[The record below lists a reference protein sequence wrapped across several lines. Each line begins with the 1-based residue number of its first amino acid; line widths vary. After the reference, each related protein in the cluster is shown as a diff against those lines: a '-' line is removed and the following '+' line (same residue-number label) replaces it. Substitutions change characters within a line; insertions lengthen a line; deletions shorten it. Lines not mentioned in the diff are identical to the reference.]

1 VTTPQRRHDLLAVT
15 LLVIL
20 PTILFWDVLTGVNG
34 LYLRDLSRYHYPMKQ
49 ILREVV
55 RGGEFPYWNRYFSGG
70 QPLAANPQHEVFYPP
85 NWLIFLP
92 SYDLGFRLHVL
103 LHIYVALLGM
113 YALLRSME
121 LRAEPAV
128 FGAIAFGLGGIVLS
142 LVNLLPIFFCA
153 VWIPL
158 TCLFVRRFL
167 LQPNPRDFAL
177 SSLVF
182 GLQCLTGEPTTLLQ
196 TGFIIGLYALYRGW
210 HQPSRALSMLRNAA
224 WIAAISIGAL
234 LVGAVQIIPARDL
247 MRDSIRAEG
256 FNFDLVAAWSMP
268 PAKIAELVFPNL
280 LGHASINGLPWYW
293 AARLYPSLGI
303 PFLLNIYCGLAVVAF
318 VVAGV
323 VRRVRGSGLF
333 AILFSISV
341 LIALGAYTP
350 FLGIL
355 YRAGIAS
362 SLRYPE
368 KFILMGVFA
377 AIVFSARVLDR
388 ALAGDARIIEIAT
401 AFTLAT
407 GIVASVICLL
417 GYTPYSV
424 DGFLAAFGLEPS
436 GGAMLM
442 ISQAWSDWRAAAAR
456 ALALLIL
463 LLTMH
468 RTRRAVWATAA
479 LLFVCGDLAL
489 VVYEL
494 NPRITNQFFTQRP
507 PLADALPA
515 NRAAYRLYHQA
526 DWETGTETGHKF
538 FRSGLQSYWVAR
550 NGLFPAINVAYGV
563 SSVMER
569 DYDKTALRP
578 TTEFGRAVRDIS
590 RAGRPDWWL
599 PLMAMSNAWY
609 RAGYNDF
616 EEEERNAEGD
626 FTRLAPVALI
636 EGEHQ
641 PRYYFADQIMT
652 IAGSRDFVSR
662 MTTETYSRNVAL
674 ANTPAFIPV
683 RGTVDRVEEHA
694 NDATIDVTAPGR
706 GFLVMSVT
714 PHKYWRIAIDG
725 MRASPVVTNVAYQ
738 GVVVPAGR
746 HRITMK
752 YRNTLIPIC
761 GAISIITILSLAGV
775 VLRWRTA

>member
-1 VTTPQRRHDLLAVT
+1 VTTTQRRHDLLAVA
-15 LLVIL
+15 LLVLL

-34 LYLRDLSRYHYPMKQ
+34 LYLRDLSRFHYPMKQ

-92 SYDLGFRLHVL
+92 NYDFGFRLHVL
-103 LHIYVALLGM
+103 LHIYVALIGM

-121 LRAEPAV
+121 LRAEAAV
-128 FGAIAFGLGGIVLS
+128 FGAIAFGLGGLVLS

-167 LQPNPRDFAL
+167 VRPNPRDFAL
-177 SSLVF
+177 ASLAF

-196 TGFIIGLYALYRGW
+196 TGVIIGVYALYRGW
-210 HQPSRALSMLRNAA
+210 HEPSRAMSMLRNIG
-224 WIAAISIGAL
+224 WIAAITITAVV
-234 LVGAVQIIPARDL
+234 VGAVQMIPARDL
-247 MRDSIRAEG
+247 MRDSIRSEG
-256 FNFDLVAAWSMP
+256 LNFDLVAAWSMP
-268 PAKIAELVFPNL
+268 PAKLVELVFPNL

-293 AARLYPSLGI
+293 AARLYPSLGT

-318 VVAGV
+318 VIAGI
-323 VRRVRGSGLF
+323 VRRVRGSGLC
-333 AILFSISV
+333 AILLAIST

-350 FLGIL
+350 FLGVL
-355 YRAGIAS
+355 YRFGIAS

-388 ALAGDARIIEIAT
+388 ALDGDAQIIEIAA

-407 GIVASVICLL
+407 GIVASIICLL

-442 ISQAWSDWRAAAAR
+442 IAQAWSDWTAAAGR

-468 RTRRAVWATAA
+468 RTRRVVWATAA

-489 VVYEL
+489 VVHEL

-507 PLADALPA
+507 PLADALPG
-515 NRAAYRLYHQA
+515 NRATYRLYHQA
-526 DWETGTETGHKF
+526 AWETDTPTGHKF

-563 SSVMER
+563 ASVMER

-578 TTEFGRAVRDIS
+578 TADFGRAVRDIS
-590 RAGRPDWWL
+590 RAGKPDWWL

-609 RAGYNDF
+609 RAEYNSF
-616 EEEERNAEGD
+616 EEEERNTDGD
-626 FTRLAPVALI
+626 FTRLVPVALI
-636 EGEHQ
+636 EQEHP
-641 PRYYFADQIMT
+641 PRYYFADQIVT
-652 IAGSRDFVSR
+652 ISGMREFVSR
-662 MTTETYSRNVAL
+662 MTTQNFSRTV
-674 ANTPAFIPV
+674 AFINTAAFAPAGGV
-683 RGTVDRVEEHA
+683 VDRVEEHA
-694 NDATIDVTAPGR
+694 NDAVIDVTAAGR
-706 GFLVMSVT
+706 SFLVMSVT
-714 PHKYWRIAIDG
+714 PHKYWRITIDG
-725 MRASPVVTNVAYQ
+725 RPATPLVTNVAYQ
-738 GVVVPAGR
+738 GVIVPAGR
-746 HRITMK
+746 HRVTMK

-761 GAISIITILSLAGV
+761 AVISVLAMMALTGV
-775 VLRWRTA
+775 ALRWRTA